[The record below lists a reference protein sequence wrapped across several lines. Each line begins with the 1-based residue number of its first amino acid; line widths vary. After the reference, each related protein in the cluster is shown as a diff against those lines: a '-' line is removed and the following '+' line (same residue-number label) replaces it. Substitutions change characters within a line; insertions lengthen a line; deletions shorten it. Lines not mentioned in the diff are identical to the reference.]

1 VPFALAQRLLKIKR
15 ISGALYPGIGGTS
28 LLRNL
33 LQGLH
38 QKLQPEYLKEITR
51 KCASEITHQINNT
64 EGRYQKDQSA
74 GTVLHPR
81 YNSPLPITHTAQ
93 IAEWLRLYGSSV
105 SFG

>member
-81 YNSPLPITHTAQ
+81 YKKSAADGCLSLSP
-93 IAEWLRLYGSSV
+93 
-105 SFG
+105 